1 MRQRHATASP
11 SEGPLFETKWQYEA
25 INFPR
30 IGAACLGRTFVVTGA
45 AMSSLTR
52 LVRHV
57 LAAGERA
64 IASQRL
70 RYEPAEHYMRG
81 PGPKCREKERH
92 GGAD

>member
-1 MRQRHATASP
+1 M
-11 SEGPLFETKWQYEA
+11 
-25 INFPR
+25 PR
-30 IGAACLGRTFVVTGA
+30 LRLGKAPFSKRSGNKKRLIFHGSGLDRLGRTFDVTGA

-64 IASQRL
+64 IANQRP

-81 PGPKCREKERH
+81 PGPKCREKERL
-92 GGAD
+92 GSAD